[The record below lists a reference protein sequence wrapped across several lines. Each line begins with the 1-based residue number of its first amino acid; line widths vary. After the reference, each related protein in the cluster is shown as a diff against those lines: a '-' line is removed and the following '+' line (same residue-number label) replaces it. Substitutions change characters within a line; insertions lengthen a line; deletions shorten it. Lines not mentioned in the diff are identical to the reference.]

1 MGQTTTNQ
9 PSASASASV
18 SKAEVDGARDAGG
31 AQDRGDARASSG
43 DWVGAVAAWRAA
55 AEAGDPAAIAR
66 LRTFVA
72 SFGQTET
79 TPESVRVPRRALAP
93 LAICGE
99 ATAFALLAMIGANRV
114 DDGPDTVLLAFG
126 WVAVAVA
133 AAAALLF
140 AARSGRLDGGS
151 EAFAARAAVADVAA
165 RAEAIAGRAKPAE
178 TGILEPPDATPPAG
192 EER

>member
-1 MGQTTTNQ
+1 MRRSTTNQ
-9 PSASASASV
+9 TPAPASKFEIDDDTGDGTSA
-18 SKAEVDGARDAGG
+18 R
-31 AQDRGDARASSG
+31 DRGDARATAG
-43 DWVGAVAAWRAA
+43 DWVGGVAAWRAA

-79 TPESVRVPRRALAP
+79 TPESVRVPRRAFGP
-93 LAICGE
+93 LALCGE
-99 ATAFALLAMIGANRV
+99 ATAFALLAMIAANRV
-114 DDGPDTVLLAFG
+114 DDGPDAVLLAFG

-151 EAFAARAAVADVAA
+151 GAFAARAEVGDVAA
-165 RAEAIAGRAKPAE
+165 RAEAIAGRAGPTE
-178 TGILEPPDATPPAG
+178 TGVGESPDATPPAG